1 MCNQGRYVESTYEQL
16 YDLFRG
22 NAFFFVLKL
31 ELSESVLDSFAIT
44 HFHSSV
50 MQALRQRTV
59 AETNTRRLVERP
71 PWNLVEVVEDE
82 HYVQAPQ
89 RFDIG

>member
-1 MCNQGRYVESTYEQL
+1 MNNFMISLE
-16 YDLFRG
+16 G
-22 NAFFFVLKL
+22 NAFFLVLKP

-59 AETNTRRLVERP
+59 TKTNTRRLVERP
-71 PWNLVEVVEDE
+71 TWTVVEVVKNK
-82 HYVQAPQ
+82 HYVQAA
-89 RFDIG
+89 